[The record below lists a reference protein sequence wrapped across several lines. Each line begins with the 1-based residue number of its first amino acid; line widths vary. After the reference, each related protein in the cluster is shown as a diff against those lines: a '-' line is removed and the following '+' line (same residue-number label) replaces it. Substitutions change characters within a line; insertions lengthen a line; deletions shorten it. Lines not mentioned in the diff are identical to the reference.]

1 MHKINVVDMPNYKPV
16 VMGSKKLSGSVKYQH
31 NFFATNINFEKVAR
45 DHVHSLFVNFRL
57 DLLHNTSV
65 SSNRDKN
72 LNHSFFKLKKSGLH
86 WTSYGIILV
95 NCSSVSNPYLINLT
109 QVKAIN

>member
-45 DHVHSLFVNFRL
+45 DHVHSLFVNFRYIFYTI
-57 DLLHNTSV
+57 LLFLQTEI
-65 SSNRDKN
+65 K
-72 LNHSFFKLKKSGLH
+72 
-86 WTSYGIILV
+86 I
-95 NCSSVSNPYLINLT
+95 
-109 QVKAIN
+109 